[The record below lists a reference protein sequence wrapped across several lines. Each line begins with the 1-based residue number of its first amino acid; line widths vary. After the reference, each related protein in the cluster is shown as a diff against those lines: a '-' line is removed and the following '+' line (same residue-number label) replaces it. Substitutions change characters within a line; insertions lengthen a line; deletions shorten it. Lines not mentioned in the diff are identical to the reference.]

1 MPFLFREKS
10 RARAF
15 TLIELLVVIAII
27 SLLAAILFPVFAR
40 ARENARRTSCL
51 SNTKQIGL
59 GFLQYTQD
67 YDEKYPLRYMA
78 MMGNTPTSSWTIS
91 VQPYLKSTQL
101 YRCPSDASARWA
113 ASIAPP
119 AAPPYTTS
127 YILNAWLSGDAKFGS
142 LSAVQSPSLVI
153 FMSESA
159 DAITRDH
166 FHPFQWYKEA
176 SGNSDP
182 AAPMMMMAG
191 TWDAANNR
199 TAELATERHL
209 EGFNV
214 GYCDGHAKWQKW
226 SRVWFQDTPRNIYE
240 GAFDPRQ

>member
-1 MPFLFREKS
+1 MPFLFCEKP

-15 TLIELLVVIAII
+15 TLVELLVVIAII

-51 SNTKQIGL
+51 SNVKQIGL
-59 GFLQYTQD
+59 AFLQYTQD
-67 YDEKYPLRYMA
+67 YDEKYPLRYMN
-78 MMGNTPTSSWTIS
+78 MMGNAPTSSWTIS

-101 YRCPSDASARWA
+101 YRCPSDASARW
-113 ASIAPP
+113 STPILPP
-119 AAPPYTTS
+119 SAPPYTTS
-127 YILNAWLSGDAKFGS
+127 YILNAWLAGDAKFGD
-142 LSAVQSPSLVI
+142 LSAVQSPSQVI

-166 FHPFQWYKEA
+166 FHPFQWYKES

-182 AAPMMMMAG
+182 DASAMMMTG

-199 TAELATERHL
+199 AAELSTERHL

-226 SRVWFQDTPRNIYE
+226 PCVWFQDAPRNIYE

>member
-1 MPFLFREKS
+1 MFFPFSEKS

-40 ARENARRTSCL
+40 ARENARRTNCL

-59 GFLQYTQD
+59 AFLQYTQD
-67 YDEKYPLRYMA
+67 YDEKYPLRYMN
-78 MMGNTPTSSWTIS
+78 MMGNVPTSSWTTS
-91 VQPYLKSTQL
+91 VQPYVKSTQL
-101 YRCPSDASARWA
+101 YRCPSDASARWLA
-113 ASIAPP
+113 PVLPP
-119 AAPPYTTS
+119 ATPPYTTS

-142 LSAVQSPSLVI
+142 LSSVQSPSQVI
-153 FMSESA
+153 FLSESA
-159 DAITRDH
+159 DAVTRDH
-166 FHPFQWYKEA
+166 FHPFAWYREA
-176 SGNSDP
+176 TGNNDP
-182 AAPMMMMAG
+182 DMASMMTG

-199 TAELATERHL
+199 TAELATQRHL
-209 EGFNV
+209 EGFNA